1 MNYGFGSSKQDA
13 SNKGLL
19 MLSDVLSLIHQ
30 VKAVYLNDTPIPDML
45 LHLFEGERWSEK
57 RLSQNLTTDSDG
69 VASFLF
75 NTSRFQADFQ
85 FTVSKMIRRDI
96 KFKGCL

>member
-1 MNYGFGSSKQDA
+1 
-13 SNKGLL
+13 

-30 VKAVYLNDTPIPDML
+30 VKAVYFNDTPIPDML
-45 LHLFEGERWSEK
+45 LHLFEGERRSEK

-75 NTSRFQADFQ
+75 NTSRFKDYLQL
-85 FTVSKMIRRDI
+85 TVSKNKEILYI
-96 KFKGCL
+96 LLNKK